1 MKKIF
6 LIILYI
12 IIFSNVAYA
21 NEVMDEQLN
30 HINFNGI
37 QNKIDDIGV
46 KDKNEALQN
55 FDFLAEVKK
64 LITGETDISI
74 ENVVGIGTTALIK
87 EVKSNFILM
96 AQILLLV
103 ILSAIIKNL
112 TDSFENKEASEIAFY
127 VCYVIIIISVIKTF
141 KITIDIATTTIDNIL
156 SLMKVII
163 PVFISTIFTTGN
175 ITTATTANAVIFA
188 SINYIA
194 ILVKTIFLP
203 VITYLSVVQIINF
216 LSEKE
221 ILKEL
226 TDLIRKSVIWGL
238 KGMVVIFLGLSA
250 IQRFTA
256 PVLDGITKK
265 GVALTTKTIVPVL
278 GDVMNSAVDTFINCT
293 ILIKNSVGIVAV
305 IGLILI
311 CFIPLLKIL
320 AVIITY
326 KLVAAIMQ
334 PIAESRVVKCFSEFG
349 NNIAVIFAC
358 VLAVALCFVIS
369 ISILITVGS

>member
-1 MKKIF
+1 MKKMF
-6 LIILYI
+6 LIILYLI
-12 IIFSNVAYA
+12 MFTNIAYA

-30 HINFNGI
+30 HINFGEI
-37 QNKIDDIGV
+37 QHEIDDISI
-46 KDKNEALQN
+46 KDNNEALGN

-64 LITGETDISI
+64 LITGETNFNI
-74 ENVVGIGTTALIK
+74 ENIVDICVTALIK

-103 ILSAIIKNL
+103 IFSAIIKNL
-112 TDSFENKEASEIAFY
+112 TNSFENKEASETAFY

-141 KITIDIATTTIDNIL
+141 KITIDVATMTIDNIL

-194 ILVKTIFLP
+194 ILVKTMFLP
-203 VITYLSVVQIINF
+203 VVTYLSILQIINF

-226 TDLIRKSVIWGL
+226 TDLMRKSVMWGL
-238 KGMVVIFLGLSA
+238 KGMVMIFLGLSA

-265 GVALTTKTIVPVL
+265 GVALTTKTVVPVL

-293 ILIKNSVGIVAV
+293 VLIKNSVGIVAV
-305 IGLILI
+305 IGLIII

-334 PIAESRVVKCFSEFG
+334 PIAETRIVKCFSEFA
-349 NNIAVIFAC
+349 NNIGVVFAC
-358 VLAVALCFVIS
+358 VLAVGLSFVIS
-369 ISILITVGS
+369 IAILITVGS